1 MGMQMQKAI
10 TISGKMHII
19 CRTETLTTQP
29 RWSPVAFGRCNA
41 EEINKTQ
48 TLSKGVHLNI

>member
-1 MGMQMQKAI
+1 MQMQKAI